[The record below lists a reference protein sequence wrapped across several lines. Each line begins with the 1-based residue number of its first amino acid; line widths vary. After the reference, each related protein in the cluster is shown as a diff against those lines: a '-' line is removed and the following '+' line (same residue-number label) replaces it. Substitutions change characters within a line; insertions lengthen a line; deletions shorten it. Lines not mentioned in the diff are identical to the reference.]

1 MKSDRA
7 LSRRKINQ
15 SVVIDAYSNK
25 FESLVENDS
34 SSVVKTQKRVTNLNV
49 ENHVL
54 TTKVKSLERLMRN
67 NSLKFMDLNYIQR
80 LNDGLNE
87 GRATTDRGQIYGS
100 IGSMSTIGEENY
112 NWNTLTAMEK
122 SKSML
127 DTNRSRQTTSLMQR
141 SGVYIPH
148 ETQIAQERILRNESI
163 RLSNKRQE
171 RIIATMNGQ
180 IEHLHQNLEE
190 FEREAEVGFAGGGAQ
205 RAMALSVLQKYQA
218 KIPHPRRFVRESG
231 S

>member
-1 MKSDRA
+1 
-7 LSRRKINQ
+7 
-15 SVVIDAYSNK
+15 
-25 FESLVENDS
+25 
-34 SSVVKTQKRVTNLNV
+34 
-49 ENHVL
+49 
-54 TTKVKSLERLMRN
+54 
-67 NSLKFMDLNYIQR
+67 MDLNYVQR
-80 LNDGLNE
+80 LDDGLNE
-87 GRATTDRGQIYGS
+87 GQATTDRGQAYGS

-127 DTNRSRQTTSLMQR
+127 DTTRSQQTTSLMQR
-141 SGVYIPH
+141 SGVYIPR

-171 RIIATMNGQ
+171 RIIATMDGQ

-190 FEREAEVGFAGGGAQ
+190 FEREAEVGSVGGGAQ